1 MKRSTTSKTVK
12 VTSALAL
19 TIALGGS
26 LLATASVHAD
36 PAAKA
41 SDALQNK
48 SNAPIGSHTLK
59 PTGKAERGL
68 GPFFGPHA
76 EEVLSVLGLTK
87 DELKEALQADQS
99 LAEIA
104 AAQRWRLR
112 PSLIHLLLRRKR
124 NCKNN
129 LPIPILLKHSMMNV

>member
-48 SNAPIGSHTLK
+48 RNAPIGSHILK
-59 PTGKAERGL
+59 PPGEAKRGL

-87 DELKEALQADQS
+87 DE
-99 LAEIA
+99 
-104 AAQRWRLR
+104 
-112 PSLIHLLLRRKR
+112 
-124 NCKNN
+124 
-129 LPIPILLKHSMMNV
+129 